1 MEVYRNLERS
11 LIDMSMLVARMEK
24 MKSDNL
30 VGCGNHNLRLTKGH
44 SNPDIDVELSYLN
57 YDLVGV
63 TQSYKVDIEAYIN
76 ENKSSSRAIRK
87 DAVLVNEWIIT
98 SDKSFFDKL
107 SSEETK
113 RYFETAVDY
122 FAEKFGR
129 DNIRYAQVHLDERT
143 PHMHMGVVPFTQDW
157 KLSAKTVF
165 GKETLKEIQDELPR
179 YLQERGFDI
188 ERGRENSKAKHL
200 DTAEFKEFQRDLE
213 KMNTELKDKK
223 EALEDLNISI
233 QDKKRNLDTL
243 NQKMKVVERITVGIS
258 ELENLEEN
266 SKKTMFGK
274 DLIITKEQF
283 EKIKEGFRE
292 VTGNYHHEY
301 SKNNRL
307 RNEVSN
313 LNQQIENHRRAGAGL
328 REQVEELEEI
338 NRDLKAVNRDLNIE
352 NIAYFDALGKELTQE
367 EINTRYICY
376 CVETNQVDFEDEE
389 LIEKWIDE
397 LKDNFS
403 KIKDIDLIA
412 RAEIVLEAL
421 KNALEAVWEKVME
434 FGRHI

>member
-1 MEVYRNLERS
+1 
-11 LIDMSMLVARMEK
+11 MSMLVARMEK

-57 YDLVGV
+57 YDLIGV
-63 TQSYKVDIEAYIN
+63 TNSYKVDIEKYIN

-87 DAVLVNEWIIT
+87 DAVLINEWIIT

-107 SSEETK
+107 SPEETK
-113 RYFETAVDY
+113 KYFETAVDY
-122 FAEKFGR
+122 FADKFGR

-143 PHMHMGVVPFTQDW
+143 PHMHMGIVPFTQDW

-165 GKETLKEIQDELPR
+165 GKETLKKIQDELPR

-188 ERGRENSKAKHL
+188 ERGRENSKAKYL
-200 DTAEFKEFQRDLE
+200 DTAEFKELQKDLE
-213 KMNTELKDKK
+213 KITSEV
-223 EALEDLNISI
+223 E
-233 QDKKRNLDTL
+233 NLDKEKSAVVAEASKVKQEL
-243 NQKMKVVERITVGIS
+243 NDLKEKLKVTKELSMGVS
-258 ELENLEEN
+258 ELEKIEEN
-266 SKKTMFGK
+266 SKKTMFSK
-274 DLIITKEQF
+274 DLVISKEQF
-283 EKIKEGFRE
+283 EEIKEGYKE
-292 VTGNYHHEY
+292 LAGNYHQEY

-307 RNEVSN
+307 RSEVSN
-313 LNQQIENHRRAGAGL
+313 LNREIDNHRRVSSNL
-328 REQVEELEEI
+328 REQVEDLKEI
-338 NRDLKAVNRDLNIE
+338 TRDLRIE
-352 NIAYFDALGKELTQE
+352 NLAYFDALGKELTQE

-376 CVETNQVDFEDEE
+376 CVETNQIDFEDTR
-389 LIEKWIDE
+389 LIDSLMSD
-397 LKDNFS
+397 LKENLT
-403 KIKDIDLIA
+403 KITDSNLIS

>member
-1 MEVYRNLERS
+1 
-11 LIDMSMLVARMEK
+11 MSMLVARMEK

-57 YDLVGV
+57 YDLIGV
-63 TQSYKVDIEAYIN
+63 TNSYKVDIEKYIN

-87 DAVLVNEWIIT
+87 DAVLINEWIIT
-98 SDKSFFDKL
+98 SDKLFFDKL
-107 SSEETK
+107 SPEETK
-113 RYFETAVDY
+113 KYFETAVDY
-122 FAEKFGR
+122 FADKFGR

-143 PHMHMGVVPFTQDW
+143 PHMHMGIVPFTQDW

-165 GKETLKEIQDELPR
+165 GKETLKKIQDELPR

-200 DTAEFKEFQRDLE
+200 DTAEFKELQKDLE
-213 KMNTELKDKK
+213 KITSEV
-223 EALEDLNISI
+223 E
-233 QDKKRNLDTL
+233 NLDKEKSAVVAEASKVKQEL
-243 NQKMKVVERITVGIS
+243 NDLKEKLKVTKELSMGVS
-258 ELENLEEN
+258 ELEKIEEN
-266 SKKTMFGK
+266 SKKTMFSK
-274 DLIITKEQF
+274 DLVISKEQF
-283 EKIKEGFRE
+283 EEIKEGYKE
-292 VTGNYHHEY
+292 LAGNYHQEY

-307 RNEVSN
+307 RSEVSN
-313 LNQQIENHRRAGAGL
+313 LNREIDNHRRVSSNL
-328 REQVEELEEI
+328 REQVEDLKEI
-338 NRDLKAVNRDLNIE
+338 TRDLRIE
-352 NIAYFDALGKELTQE
+352 NLAYFDALGKELTQE

-376 CVETNQVDFEDEE
+376 CVETNQIDFEDTR
-389 LIEKWIDE
+389 LIDSLMSD
-397 LKDNFS
+397 LKENLT
-403 KIKDIDLIA
+403 KITDSNLIS

>member
-1 MEVYRNLERS
+1 
-11 LIDMSMLVARMEK
+11 MEK

-57 YDLVGV
+57 YDLIGV
-63 TQSYKVDIEAYIN
+63 TQSYKVDIEKYIN
-76 ENKSSSRAIRK
+76 EHKSTNRAIRK

-98 SDKSFFDKL
+98 SDKAFFEKMNA
-107 SSEETK
+107 EETK

-122 FAEKFGR
+122 FGEKFGR
-129 DNIRYAQVHLDERT
+129 ENIRYAQVHLDERT
-143 PHMHMGVVPFTQDW
+143 PHMHMGIVPFTQDF

-200 DTAEFKEFQRDLE
+200 DTAEFKELQRDLE
-213 KMNTELKDKK
+213 KITSEVK
-223 EALEDLNISI
+223 
-233 QDKKRNLDTL
+233 NLDKEKSVVIAEASKVKQEL
-243 NQKMKVVERITVGIS
+243 NDLQGKLKVVERFTVGVS
-258 ELENLEEN
+258 ELEKIEEN

-313 LNQQIENHRRAGAGL
+313 LNQQLDNQIRDRANL
-328 REQVEELEEI
+328 REQVEELREI
-338 NRDLKAVNRDLNIE
+338 NRDLNIE

-367 EINTRYICY
+367 EINARYICY
-376 CVETNQVDFEDEE
+376 CVETKQFDFEDEE

-397 LKDNFS
+397 LKDNLT

-412 RAEIVLEAL
+412 RIGMVLDTLKNVLEVVL
-421 KNALEAVWEKVME
+421 EKVMDL
-434 FGRHI
+434 GRHI

>member
-1 MEVYRNLERS
+1 
-11 LIDMSMLVARMEK
+11 MLVARMEK

-30 VGCGNHNLRLTKGH
+30 VGCGNHNMRLTKGH

-63 TQSYKVDIEAYIN
+63 TNSYKVDIEAYIN
-76 ENKSSSRAIRK
+76 ENKSTNRAVRK

-129 DNIRYAQVHLDERT
+129 ENIRYAQVHLDERT

-165 GKETLKEIQDELPR
+165 GKETLKKIQDELPR

-200 DTAEFKEFQRDLE
+200 DTAEFKELQKDLE
-213 KMNTELKDKK
+213 KITSEVK
-223 EALEDLNISI
+223 
-233 QDKKRNLDTL
+233 NLDKEKSAVVTETSKVKQEL
-243 NQKMKVVERITVGIS
+243 NDLKEKLKVTKELSMGIS
-258 ELENLEEN
+258 DIEQLEKEG
-266 SKKTMFGK
+266 KRTMFGK
-274 DLIITKEQF
+274 DLIISEEQL
-283 EKIKEGFRE
+283 KGIKERIRE
-292 VTGNYHHEY
+292 LSGKY
-301 SKNNRL
+301 SSEFNQNNRL

-313 LNQQIENHRRAGAGL
+313 LNQQIENHRRASSNL
-328 REQVEELEEI
+328 REEI
-338 NRDLKAVNRDLNIE
+338 QDLKEMNRDLRIE

-376 CVETNQVDFEDEE
+376 CVETSQIDFEDTR
-389 LIEKWIDE
+389 LIDSLISD
-397 LKDNFS
+397 LKENLT
-403 KIKDIDLIA
+403 KITDSDLIS

-421 KNALEAVWEKVME
+421 KNALEAVWEKVIE

>member
-1 MEVYRNLERS
+1 
-11 LIDMSMLVARMEK
+11 MSMLVARMEK

-57 YDLVGV
+57 YDLIGV
-63 TQSYKVDIEAYIN
+63 TNSYKVDIEKYIN

-87 DAVLVNEWIIT
+87 DAVLINEWIIT

-107 SSEETK
+107 SPEETK
-113 RYFETAVDY
+113 KYFETVVDY
-122 FAEKFGR
+122 FADKFGR

-143 PHMHMGVVPFTQDW
+143 PHMHMGIVPFTQDW

-165 GKETLKEIQDELPR
+165 GKETLKKIQDELPR

-200 DTAEFKEFQRDLE
+200 DTAEFKELQKDLE
-213 KMNTELKDKK
+213 KITSEV
-223 EALEDLNISI
+223 E
-233 QDKKRNLDTL
+233 NLDKEKSAVVAEASKVKQEL
-243 NQKMKVVERITVGIS
+243 NDLKEKLKVTKELSMGVS
-258 ELENLEEN
+258 ELEKIEEN
-266 SKKTMFGK
+266 SKKTMFSK
-274 DLIITKEQF
+274 DLVISKEQF
-283 EKIKEGFRE
+283 EEIKEGYKE
-292 VTGNYHHEY
+292 LAGNYHQEY

-307 RNEVSN
+307 RSEVSN
-313 LNQQIENHRRAGAGL
+313 LNREIDNHRRVSSNL
-328 REQVEELEEI
+328 REQVEDLKEI
-338 NRDLKAVNRDLNIE
+338 TRDLRIE
-352 NIAYFDALGKELTQE
+352 NLAYFDALGKELTQE

-376 CVETNQVDFEDEE
+376 CVETNQIDFEDTR
-389 LIEKWIDE
+389 LIDSLMSD
-397 LKDNFS
+397 LKENLT
-403 KIKDIDLIA
+403 KITDSNLIS

>member
-1 MEVYRNLERS
+1 
-11 LIDMSMLVARMEK
+11 MSMLVARMEK

-57 YDLVGV
+57 YDLIGV
-63 TQSYKVDIEAYIN
+63 TNSYKVDIENYIN

-87 DAVLVNEWIIT
+87 DAVLINEWIIT
-98 SDKSFFDKL
+98 SDKTFFDKL

-113 RYFETAVDY
+113 KYFETAVDY
-122 FAEKFGR
+122 FADKFGR

-143 PHMHMGVVPFTQDW
+143 PHMHMGIVPFTQDW

-165 GKETLKEIQDELPR
+165 GKETLKKIQDELPR

-200 DTAEFKEFQRDLE
+200 DTAEFKELQKDLE
-213 KMNTELKDKK
+213 KITSEVK
-223 EALEDLNISI
+223 
-233 QDKKRNLDTL
+233 NLDKEKSAVVAEASKVKQEL
-243 NQKMKVVERITVGIS
+243 NDLKEKLKVTKELSMGIS
-258 ELENLEEN
+258 DIEKIEKEG
-266 SKKTMFGK
+266 KRTMFGK
-274 DLIITKEQF
+274 ELVLSEEQV
-283 EKIKEGFRE
+283 EGIKERIRE
-292 VTGNYHHEY
+292 LSGKYASEFNQNNDLR
-301 SKNNRL
+301 SK
-307 RNEVSN
+307 VSN
-313 LNQQIENHRRAGAGL
+313 LNREIDNHRRVSSNL
-328 REQVEELEEI
+328 REQVEDLKEI
-338 NRDLKAVNRDLNIE
+338 TRDLRIE
-352 NIAYFDALGKELTQE
+352 NLAYFDALGKELTQE

-376 CVETNQVDFEDEE
+376 CVETSQVDFEDTRLMDS
-389 LIEKWIDE
+389 LISD
-397 LKDNFS
+397 LKENLT
-403 KIKDIDLIA
+403 KITDSDLIS